1 VLGWAAGVAGTAAV
15 VEVVVVAVAVV
26 VVGAWVVGT
35 AVLGT
40 GVVVGGTTALAVVV
54 VADAVDCASWADVV
68 AADDE
73 VCRVLAAN
81 QPAST
86 KSAAVLAM
94 PTRRRARRAG

>member
-15 VEVVVVAVAVV
+15 VVVVVVAGAAV

-40 GVVVGGTTALAVVV
+40 GVVVCGTTALAAVVV
-54 VADAVDCASWADVV
+54 VDAVDCASWADVV

-73 VCRVLAAN
+73 LCRVLAAN
-81 QPAST
+81 QPEST

>member
-15 VEVVVVAVAVV
+15 VVVVVVAGAAV

-40 GVVVGGTTALAVVV
+40 GVVVCGTTALAAVVV
-54 VADAVDCASWADVV
+54 VDAVDCASWADVV

-86 KSAAVLAM
+86 KNAAVLAM